1 MSDDKA
7 SAEVNENAS
16 AEPKRCGFV
25 ALIGAPNAGK
35 STLLNQMVGSKVSIV
50 THKVQTTR
58 ARIRGIALLGATQI
72 VFVDTP
78 GIFSPR
84 RRLDRA
90 MVEAAWGGAS
100 DADAVVLLVDAER
113 GVDEDVERILEGLNK
128 DGRSAILA
136 LNKIDMVKAESLLAL
151 TARLTETHEF
161 SNVFMISAEKGH
173 GVEDLKKHLSTLMP
187 EGPWHYPE
195 DQIADVPLRSMASEI
210 TREKLYLRLHQEL
223 PYSLTVETEKW
234 EQRKDGSARIEQ
246 VIYVERDSQKKIVIG
261 KGGQSLKSVGKA
273 AREDMAE
280 LFDHDVHLFLF
291 VKVRENWGDDRER
304 FREMGL
310 DFPTD

>member
-1 MSDDKA
+1 MNDRNPEKT
-7 SAEVNENAS
+7 
-16 AEPKRCGFV
+16 RCGFV

-35 STLLNQMVGSKVSIV
+35 STLLNQMVGAKISIV

-58 ARIRGIALLGATQI
+58 ARIRGIALLGDAQI

-78 GIFSPR
+78 GIFRPR

-100 DADAVVLLVDAER
+100 DADAVVLLIDAER
-113 GVDEDVERILEGLNK
+113 GIDEDVDRILAGLNK
-128 DGRSAILA
+128 GGRSAILA
-136 LNKIDMVKAESLLAL
+136 INKIDLVKREDLLAL
-151 TARLTETHEF
+151 TARLTQAHTFTE
-161 SNVFMISAEKGH
+161 VFMISAEKGD
-173 GVEDLKKHLSTLMP
+173 GVEDMKVHLAKLMP
-187 EGPWHYPE
+187 LGPWHYPE
-195 DQIADVPLRSMASEI
+195 DQIADVPLRSMAAEI

-234 EQRKDGSARIEQ
+234 EERKDGSARIEQ
-246 VIYVERDSQKKIVIG
+246 VIYIERESQKKILIG
-261 KGGQSLKSVGKA
+261 KGGQSLKTIGQL
-273 AREDMAE
+273 AREEMME
-280 LFDHDVHLFLF
+280 LFGHKVHLFLF

-310 DFPTD
+310 NFPTD